1 MASIMRRPEESTFQ
15 AEGAANEKAQN
26 GNELGMVRAR
36 SVCLRDTQKAKM
48 AGVHWKTVVV
58 RREMNLEQ

>member
-1 MASIMRRPEESTFQ
+1 MEMPRS
-15 AEGAANEKAQN
+15 
-26 GNELGMVRAR
+26 GNELGMVRAS

-48 AGVHWKTVVV
+48 AGVHWKRVVV